1 MKRILILF
9 VLVFL
14 LVGCGTDQSSVA
26 PGLQLREKILKGDGC
41 SFFSTITADYGEE
54 LYTFGMRCQSDS
66 SGNLTF
72 CVTEPDSIADI
83 QGTVSAEGG
92 ALTFDKEVLAFETI
106 ADGQITP
113 VSAPWLVVQTLRSG
127 YIRSCEQKKTGTHL
141 IYDDSYKE
149 NAMQV
154 DMYLSSDGLPV
165 QADILWGGKR
175 ILSLTFEQF
184 QIL

>member
-1 MKRILILF
+1 MKRILVLFFLIF
-9 VLVFL
+9 VLM
-14 LVGCGTDQSSVA
+14 GCGDQDVIE
-26 PGLQLREKILKGDGC
+26 PGLHLRDKLLKGNGC
-41 SFFSTITADYGEE
+41 SFLCTVTADYGEE
-54 LYTFGMRCQSDS
+54 IYTFGMRCQTDQ
-66 SGNLTF
+66 SGNLSF
-72 CVTEPDSIADI
+72 CVTAPESIADI

-92 ALTFDKEVLAFETI
+92 ALTFDKEILAFDTI

-127 YIRSCEQKKTGTHL
+127 YIRSCEQKKSGTHL
-141 IYDDSYKE
+141 IYDDSYKD

-154 DMYLSSDGLPV
+154 DVYLADNGLPI

-175 ILSLTFEQF
+175 ILSLKIEQF